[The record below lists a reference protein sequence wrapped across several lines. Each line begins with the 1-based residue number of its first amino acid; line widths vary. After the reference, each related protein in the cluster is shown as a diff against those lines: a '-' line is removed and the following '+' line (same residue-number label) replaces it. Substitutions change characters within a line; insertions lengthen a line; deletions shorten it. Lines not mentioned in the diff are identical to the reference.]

1 MTVFTTNTFA
11 APSKTGAALKA
22 LTKAALAY
30 PAKLKARRAE
40 IARLRT
46 LDAAKLRDIGL
57 TEGDIIAASQLPLGQ
72 DVADALYRKS
82 LERSGNW

>member
-11 APSKTGAALKA
+11 APSKTGETLKA
-22 LTKAALAY
+22 LTKAVLAY
-30 PAKLKARRAE
+30 PAKLNARRAE

-57 TEGDIIAASQLPLGQ
+57 TEGDLIAASQMPSGQ
-72 DVADALYRKS
+72 DVADALYRQA

>member
-11 APSKTGAALKA
+11 APSKTGETLKA
-22 LTKAALAY
+22 LTQAVLAL
-30 PAKLKARRAE
+30 PARLKARRAE

-57 TEGDIIAASQLPLGQ
+57 TEGDIIAASQMPLGQ